1 MKQRKAQIK
10 QRTKRENDAPKGA
23 GTTGTARARGRG
35 KQGARRKAAKT
46 RFWVFIFLF
55 LQRPGGQSWTPG
67 RLTHGASGPGF
78 CVCVVALSVR
88 RLFCAATK
96 QQHRLGSLCGGWAGA
111 TKHCA
116 PLIVHYSPPGAIRG
130 VIVRRVFL
138 CFTEGGD
145 CDAAAADL
153 FRRGRGGGN
162 QTFSAPD
169 RPLFPARCYSRC
181 DCAGGNL
188 FVVSEGQSDVLTGCL
203 IQRSKAQ
210 RQERFDVEPM
220 FSIRWAVLFERGSK
234 RGDVLFSQ
242 SGPGPE

>member
-1 MKQRKAQIK
+1 MVRCGLGHEEWS
-10 QRTKRENDAPKGA
+10 RGA
-23 GTTGTARARGRG
+23 IAARGVG
-35 KQGARRKAAKT
+35 NGSKVGAQAVLRSDKAT
-46 RFWVFIFLF
+46 TQTWVI
-55 LQRPGGQSWTPG
+55 
-67 RLTHGASGPGF
+67 
-78 CVCVVALSVR
+78 VR
-88 RLFCAATK
+88 
-96 QQHRLGSLCGGWAGA
+96 GWAGA
-111 TKHCA
+111 TKHSA
-116 PLIVHYSPPGAIRG
+116 ALIVHYSPPGAIRG

-153 FRRGRGGGN
+153 FRRGMGGGN
-162 QTFSAPD
+162 QTFSGPD

>member
-162 QTFSAPD
+162 QTFSGPD

-181 DCAGGNL
+181 DCAS
-188 FVVSEGQSDVLTGCL
+188 VSQSVSQSVRPRPGMNRRGQS
-203 IQRSKAQ
+203 
-210 RQERFDVEPM
+210 
-220 FSIRWAVLFERGSK
+220 
-234 RGDVLFSQ
+234 
-242 SGPGPE
+242 SGP